1 MPQKTSWFSQYTL
14 DYPNRDP
21 DKISVYAVGWIS
33 IALLGLCVM
42 FADIPAGV
50 LLIVFFGLI
59 LTGIMLWKNPEVFKI
74 SPVRKVPW
82 IISAYAL
89 TYIPALAF
97 ALLYWME
104 RKWIYLSACIIS
116 ALLISLLL
124 FYILYRWQRKASME
138 DSLKQLEMKQDQS
151 FSSLQEKIEKSTE
164 DLKQKL
170 HPDIK
175 YEDFDKWATIP
186 DSVDRILEVLEDE
199 FYYSKTELKKL
210 SRDTIRI
217 NIQTRLKENHVEYKK
232 ANNAHFY
239 RTIDIAAELA
249 KIFTKLQATTILAE
263 LKFIASPGNDLQ
275 RAKKQKLQRREKRRA
290 PYA

>member
-1 MPQKTSWFSQYTL
+1 MKKQERTSLREMISGWFSQYTL

-59 LTGIMLWKNPEVFKI
+59 LTGVMLWKNPEVFKI

-89 TYIPALAF
+89 TYIPAQAF

-138 DSLKQLEMKQDQS
+138 DSIKQLQIKQEQ
-151 FSSLQEKIEKSTE
+151 FEKSTGNSFE
-164 DLKQKL
+164 QLHAKTDRSYSSLLDLHTQLGETAEELKKKIQ
-170 HPDIK
+170 PDTR
-175 YEDFDKWATIP
+175 YAEFDKWATVP
-186 DSVDRILEVLEDE
+186 NC
-199 FYYSKTELKKL
+199 LKKV
-210 SRDTIRI
+210 
-217 NIQTRLKENHVEYKK
+217 LKIHLLMNNNH
-232 ANNAHFY
+232 N
-239 RTIDIAAELA
+239 
-249 KIFTKLQATTILAE
+249 
-263 LKFIASPGNDLQ
+263 
-275 RAKKQKLQRREKRRA
+275 
-290 PYA
+290 

>member
-21 DKISVYAVGWIS
+21 DKISVYVVGWIS

-104 RKWIYLSACIIS
+104 RKWICLSACIIS

-151 FSSLQEKIEKSTE
+151 FSSLQEKIERSTE

-186 DSVDRILEVLEDE
+186 DSVDWILNVLKEE
-199 FYYSKTELKKL
+199 FYYSKTELNKL

-239 RTIDIAAELA
+239 RTIDIAAEMTP
-249 KIFTKLQATTILAE
+249 IFPQLPATTISAE
-263 LKFIASPGNDLQ
+263 LNHIASPGNNLQ
-275 RAKKQKLQRREKRRA
+275 RAKKLKVQRTSEDF
-290 PYA
+290 